1 MRYFDRE
8 AMKRPE
14 VLESERFRSAR
25 QELADY
31 YAQDMR
37 RQQQRRAPMDS
48 GLTNHPE
55 IKDALARGFGQVCA
69 YCESDMSSFDFFDV
83 EHHRP
88 KAGAADQKGKT
99 EHLYY
104 AWLAYEW
111 DNLYPIC
118 RICNS
123 AKKNKFYVLG
133 PRGPIG
139 ASVLALREQEQALL
153 LDPCHDD
160 IAAHLTFDLT
170 GHARARTKQGDAT
183 IEMLALNRE
192 HLIQQRRQQLETVLH
207 MSFED
212 SQLFHV
218 STGRFEGWTSAV
230 LARRDG
236 APLAH
241 AGATTL
247 ALLDWAAANAMPQ
260 LQDIADFLARWA
272 KWSQSERDRLR
283 AALAQSAPAAPEPPS
298 LAADTPATVVSLR
311 ARTLRLRE
319 IEAAEQP
326 LSSVQ
331 IRNFKALASINLAL
345 PTSIENSELVPCML
359 VLGENATGK
368 SSVLEAIALALVGTR
383 ETAELD
389 RLIAA
394 DAIRPDEFLHRP
406 DTADW
411 NVVAKAP
418 LSVAVHFLGI
428 DPPATIIGE
437 AGKRVFA
444 GTEYPSKIVLGY
456 GPRRYFPR
464 HVNRRF
470 RAPAHRIRSL
480 FDPMATIANPIGWL
494 RDLRHRDQAKFDAA
508 ARALRIVLMLRND
521 ALIDTDGDRLMI
533 ETAQGRTP
541 LEKLS
546 VGYKS
551 VIAMAID
558 IIRELFTYYDNLENA
573 YATVLVDEIET
584 HLHPRW
590 KLRIVGLLRQAFPR
604 VQFILTTHDP
614 LCLRGMYQGEVFVL
628 RRSDNDNAVETLTEL
643 PSVQGMRA
651 EQILTSEFFG
661 LGSTDPATDAKV
673 ERYQYLTTRPELSA
687 DEKDER
693 LQLAVEIE
701 DRMMVGNTIEQQTQA
716 EAARLANLDAPIAL
730 TKVQDGDRR
739 RMIQEALFKLQG
751 QGAALS

>member
-8 AMKRPE
+8 AMRRPE

-25 QELADY
+25 QDIADY

-37 RQQQRRAPMDS
+37 RQQQRRAPMES
-48 GLTNHPE
+48 GLTNQPE
-55 IKDALARGFGQVCA
+55 IKDAIARGFGQVCA
-69 YCESDMSSFDFFDV
+69 YCESEMSSFDFFDV

-99 EHLYY
+99 DHLYY
-104 AWLAYEW
+104 AWLVYEW

-123 AKKNKFYVLG
+123 AKKNKFYVRG

-139 ASVLALREQEQALL
+139 ASVQALREQEQALL

-160 IAAHLTFDLT
+160 IASHLTFDLT
-170 GHARARTKQGDAT
+170 GRARGKTTRGDAT
-183 IEMLALNRE
+183 IGMLALNRGA
-192 HLIQQRRQQLETVLH
+192 LVQQRRAQLEAVLR
-207 MSFED
+207 MSFGET
-212 SQLFHV
+212 QLFHV
-218 STGRFEGWTSAV
+218 PTGGYKGWTSAV

-236 APLAH
+236 SCLAH
-241 AGATTL
+241 SGAITL
-247 ALLDWAAANAMPQ
+247 ALLEWAAANAMPR
-260 LQDIADFLARWA
+260 LQDIADFLERWARW
-272 KWSQSERDRLR
+272 SPSERDQLHI
-283 AALAQSAPAAPEPPS
+283 ALAQSGPVLPERALMDASAPAP
-298 LAADTPATVVSLR
+298 VVSLR
-311 ARTLRLRE
+311 SRTLRLRE
-319 IEAAEQP
+319 IDAAERP

-331 IRNFKALASINLAL
+331 IRNFKALASIDLAL
-345 PTSIENSELVPCML
+345 PTSVENSALVPCML

-383 ETAELD
+383 ETVELD

-394 DAIRPDEFLHRP
+394 DPIRPDEFLHRP

-418 LSVAVHFLGI
+418 LSVAVHFLGLEQ
-428 DPPATIIGE
+428 PAMLTGA
-437 AGKRVFA
+437 AGDSAFA
-444 GTEYPSKIVLGY
+444 GIEYRCKIVLGY

-480 FDPMATIANPIGWL
+480 FDPMATIANPIAWL
-494 RDLRHRDQAKFDAA
+494 RELRSRDQAKFDAA
-508 ARALRIVLMLRND
+508 ARALRIVLMLRDD

-533 ETAQGRTP
+533 DTAQGSTP
-541 LEKLS
+541 LDKLS

-551 VIAMAID
+551 VIAMVVD

-573 YATVLVDEIET
+573 HATVLVDEIET

-590 KLRIVGLLRQAFPR
+590 KLRIVGLLRQAFPQ
-604 VQFILTTHDP
+604 VQFIMTTHDP

-628 RRSDNDNAVETLTEL
+628 RRSDDDNAVETLTEL

-673 ERYQYLTTRPELSA
+673 ERYQYLTTRPFLTA
-687 DEKDER
+687 TEKEER
-693 LQLAVEIE
+693 VQLAVEIE
-701 DRMMVGNTIEQQTQA
+701 ERMMVGNTIEQQTQA
-716 EAARLANLDAPIAL
+716 EAARRADLDAPITLA
-730 TKVQDGDRR
+730 KVRDGDRK
-739 RMIQEALFKLQG
+739 RMIEEALAKLQAQPG
-751 QGAALS
+751 VSS